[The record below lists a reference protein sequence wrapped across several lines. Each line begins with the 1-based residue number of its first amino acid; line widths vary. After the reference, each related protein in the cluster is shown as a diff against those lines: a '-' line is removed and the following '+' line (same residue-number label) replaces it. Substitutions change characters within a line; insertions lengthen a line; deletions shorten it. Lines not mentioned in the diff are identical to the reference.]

1 MYNELVYLKWNK
13 EAQLS
18 SRFRELLSD
27 VFHLG
32 RGGDVAMRNREI
44 VNDHEFRENVAVE
57 SETEERYKDDEGE
70 LNVGMK
76 SLTVR
81 AAVLT
86 ASPMQLRAR
95 HEYVPRD
102 LSGDGMMMMMMKMM
116 MDMLVM
122 MEMMIVM
129 LTNLL
134 PLS

>member
-1 MYNELVYLKWNK
+1 MMMDSWKSV
-13 EAQLS
+13 
-18 SRFRELLSD
+18 
-27 VFHLG
+27 
-32 RGGDVAMRNREI
+32 
-44 VNDHEFRENVAVE
+44 VE
-57 SETEERYKDDEGE
+57 SETEEKYEDDEGE

-102 LSGDGMMMMMMKMM
+102 LSGDGMMKMLKMTIKMMMVMMVMMMMVKMIRM
-116 MDMLVM
+116 MKKM
-122 MEMMIVM
+122 MEMLEMLIVM

>member
-1 MYNELVYLKWNK
+1 
-13 EAQLS
+13 
-18 SRFRELLSD
+18 
-27 VFHLG
+27 
-32 RGGDVAMRNREI
+32 
-44 VNDHEFRENVAVE
+44 
-57 SETEERYKDDEGE
+57 
-70 LNVGMK
+70 MK

-102 LSGDGMMMMMMKMM
+102 LSKDGMILMMVKMMKMM
-116 MDMLVM
+116 EVMKMMMELMEMMEMLQM
-122 MEMMIVM
+122 LEMMIVM

>member
-1 MYNELVYLKWNK
+1 
-13 EAQLS
+13 
-18 SRFRELLSD
+18 
-27 VFHLG
+27 
-32 RGGDVAMRNREI
+32 
-44 VNDHEFRENVAVE
+44 
-57 SETEERYKDDEGE
+57 
-70 LNVGMK
+70 MK

-102 LSGDGMMMMMMKMM
+102 LSRDGMILMMVKMMKMM
-116 MDMLVM
+116 EMMMELMEMMEMLQM
-122 MEMMIVM
+122 LEMMIVM